1 MLSQTA
7 MFNKLIPVPAM
18 ISIYLGW
25 WVYAGFGPK
34 VRGLPSA
41 ERLLPLPKATTTT
54 TTTTTA
60 AGLSPDLPS
69 LQLRLQVWTP
79 GGEQSLQ
86 WGLGQNICQRN
97 ECSEQLHSAGDMT
110 IYRVSA
116 PAFCVDILLSVWLWE
131 HRVSILQSDVVH
143 PDEWWNLILQN
154 ITSPNRMISIQ
165 QFLLS
170 RIILKH
176 DNDCIVLYL
185 SSIINN

>member
-1 MLSQTA
+1 M
-7 MFNKLIPVPAM
+7 
-18 ISIYLGW
+18 GEEGE
-25 WVYAGFGPK
+25 GFGPK

-41 ERLLPLPKATTTT
+41 ERLLPLPKATTTTT

-97 ECSEQLHSAGDMT
+97 ECSEQLHSA
-110 IYRVSA
+110 
-116 PAFCVDILLSVWLWE
+116 VWLRE

-154 ITSPNRMISIQ
+154 ITSPNRMISIHQ

-176 DNDCIVLYL
+176 DNDCIV
-185 SSIINN
+185 